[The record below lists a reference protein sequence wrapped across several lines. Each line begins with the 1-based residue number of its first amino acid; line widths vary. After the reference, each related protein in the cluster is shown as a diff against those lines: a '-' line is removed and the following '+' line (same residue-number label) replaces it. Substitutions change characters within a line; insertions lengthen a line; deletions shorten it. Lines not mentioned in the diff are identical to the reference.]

1 MEGNMRFHD
10 GLPQLK
16 RGEFLTDGGL
26 ETSLIFL
33 EGIDLPCFAAFP
45 LVLNDSGREA
55 LTRYFRPYLAEAKR
69 RGVGFVL
76 DTPTWRA
83 SPDWAEKI
91 GFSRDEVLQANRRAA
106 SFMAQLRETLGDP
119 SIPVV
124 LNGVVGPR
132 GDGYAVGVTMTGE
145 EAERYHRPQI
155 DALRDGGVDMVS
167 AITMTYIEEALGIAR
182 AARSC
187 GLPVVISFTVETDG
201 RLPSGQ
207 SLRAAIE
214 ETDATT
220 EGAPAYYMINCAHP
234 DHFRHVLTGGGEWL
248 SRIVGIRANA
258 SRQSHTELDA
268 ATELDIGDPA
278 QLGQQYRELR
288 DQLPRLNVFGGCCGT
303 DHRHLRAISDACI

>member
-1 MEGNMRFHD
+1 
-10 GLPQLK
+10 
-16 RGEFLTDGGL
+16 
-26 ETSLIFL
+26 
-33 EGIDLPCFAAFP
+33 
-45 LVLNDSGREA
+45 
-55 LTRYFRPYLAEAKR
+55 LAEAKR

-132 GDGYAVGVTMTGE
+132 GDGYVVGVTMTGE

-303 DHRHLRAISDACI
+303 DHRHLRAISEACI